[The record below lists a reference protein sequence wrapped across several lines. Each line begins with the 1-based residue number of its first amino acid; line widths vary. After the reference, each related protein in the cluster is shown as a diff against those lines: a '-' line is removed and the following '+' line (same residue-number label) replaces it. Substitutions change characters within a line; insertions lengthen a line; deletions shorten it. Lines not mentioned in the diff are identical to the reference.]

1 MRQDKYV
8 SEKTSRSLEF
18 KHNKLNLPKLK
29 VFFNSTLLKNSAKLT
44 LTLNLCFLVMAR
56 SSFYKMI
63 LMESDSDEELE
74 IIANLAMEEE
84 ISASHGRS
92 KKRRTFIRRD
102 RLQAGADLFRDYFAE
117 PPIYPHKYFRRR
129 FRMSRDL
136 FCRIQ
141 FAVEAHD
148 PYFVQRRDGAQKL
161 GFTSIQ
167 KITAAL
173 RMLAYGVTADFM
185 DEYLKI
191 GEATVLKSLKRF
203 VQAVISIFSEKYLR
217 SPNNEDIAR
226 LLAEGKNRGFP
237 GMLGS
242 IDCMHWKWKNCPA
255 SWQGMY
261 SGHFHEPTIILEAV
275 ASYDL
280 WIWHAFFGL
289 PGSHNDI
296 NVLERSFIF
305 SDLAQ
310 GRTPPVNYTVNGHN
324 YNMGYYLAD
333 GIYPQWATFV
343 KTISSPQGN
352 KRKHFATAQESARKD
367 VERAFGVLQARFAI
381 VRGPARFW
389 KLETLK
395 DIMMACV
402 ILHNMIVE
410 DERTNNGEEDFEYE
424 QLNEPLEPVTLG
436 ATNDFNEFIQR
447 HHSIRDRETHSQL
460 QLDLVEHLWQLHSEA

>member
-1 MRQDKYV
+1 
-8 SEKTSRSLEF
+8 
-18 KHNKLNLPKLK
+18 
-29 VFFNSTLLKNSAKLT
+29 
-44 LTLNLCFLVMAR
+44 MAR
-56 SSFYKMI
+56 SSFYNLLLI
-63 LMESDSDEELE
+63 DSDSDEELE
-74 IIANLAMEEE
+74 IVAKLAMEEE
-84 ISASHGRS
+84 SSTSHGRS

-102 RLQAGADLFRDYFAE
+102 RLQAGLDLFRDYFAE

-129 FRMSRDL
+129 FRMNRVL
-136 FCRIQ
+136 FHRIQ
-141 FAVEAHD
+141 YAVEAYD
-148 PYFVQRRDGAQKL
+148 SYFVQKRYGSKRL
-161 GFTSIQ
+161 GFSSLQ

-191 GEATVLKSLKRF
+191 GEATVIESLKRF
-203 VQAVISIFSEKYLR
+203 VQAVISIFSEEYLR
-217 SPNNEDIAR
+217 SPNNKDIAR
-226 LLAEGKNRGFP
+226 LLAEGESRGFP

-261 SGHFHEPTIILEAV
+261 SGHIHEPTVILEAV

-310 GRTPPVNYTVNGHN
+310 GRAPLVNYTVNGHN

-352 KRKHFATAQESARKD
+352 KRKYFATAQESARKD

-381 VRGPARFW
+381 IRRPARFW
-389 KLETLK
+389 ELETLK

-402 ILHNMIVE
+402 ILHNMIIE
-410 DERTNNGEEDFEYE
+410 DDRTNNEAEDFEYE
-424 QLNEPLEPVTLG
+424 QLNEPPEPVTPG
-436 ATNDFNEFIQR
+436 ATNEFSEFIRR
-447 HHSIRDRETHSQL
+447 HHCIRDRETHSQL

>member
-1 MRQDKYV
+1 MEELKKINKDAFEYLDKIDP
-8 SEKTSRSLEF
+8 SGWSRAWFTSNTKCDLLVNNICEC
-18 KHNKLNLPKLK
+18 
-29 VFFNSTLLKNSAKLT
+29 FNSYI
-44 LTLNLCFLVMAR
+44 LN
-56 SSFYKMI
+56 
-63 LMESDSDEELE
+63 DEELE
-74 IIANLAMEEE
+74 VIAKLAMEEE
-84 ISASHGRS
+84 SSTLHGNPKR
-92 KKRRTFIRRD
+92 RRTFIMRD
-102 RLQAGADLFRDYFAE
+102 RLQAGKDLFRDYFAE
-117 PPIYPHKYFRRR
+117 RPIYPHKYFRRR
-129 FRMSRDL
+129 FRMSRLL
-136 FCRIQ
+136 FRRIQ
-141 FAVEAHD
+141 YAVEAHD
-148 PYFVQRRDGAQKL
+148 PYFVQKRDGSKRL
-161 GFTSIQ
+161 GFSSLQ

-191 GEATVLKSLKRF
+191 GEPTVIESLKKF
-203 VQAVISIFSEKYLR
+203 VKAVISIFSEEYLR
-217 SPNNEDIAR
+217 SPNNQDIAR
-226 LLAEGKNRGFP
+226 LLAEGKNRGFS

-255 SWQGMY
+255 AWQGMY
-261 SGHFHEPTIILEAV
+261 SGHIHEPTIILEAV

-310 GRTPPVNYTVNGHN
+310 GRAPPVNYTINDHN
-324 YNMGYYLAD
+324 YTMGYYLAD

-352 KRKHFATAQESARKD
+352 KRKHFAAAQESARKD

-381 VRGPARFW
+381 VRGPARFF
-389 KLETLK
+389 TLKRSK

-402 ILHNMIVE
+402 ILHNMIIE
-410 DERTNNGEEDFEYE
+410 DERNNNGAEDFEYE
-424 QLNEPLEPVTLG
+424 QFNEPLESVTPG
-436 ATNDFNEFIQR
+436 PTNDFSEFIRR
-447 HHSIRDRETHSQL
+447 HHGIRDRETHSQL

>member
-1 MRQDKYV
+1 M
-8 SEKTSRSLEF
+8 L
-18 KHNKLNLPKLK
+18 
-29 VFFNSTLLKNSAKLT
+29 
-44 LTLNLCFLVMAR
+44 
-56 SSFYKMI
+56 

-84 ISASHGRS
+84 ILTSHGRP

-102 RLQAGADLFRDYFAE
+102 RLQAGEDLFRYYFAE
-117 PPIYPHKYFRRR
+117 PPIYPRKYFRRR

-141 FAVEAHD
+141 YAVEAKD
-148 PYFVQRRDGAQKL
+148 PYFVQKRDASQRL
-161 GFTSIQ
+161 GLTSLQ
-167 KITAAL
+167 NITAAF
-173 RMLAYGVTADFM
+173 RMLTYDVTADFM

-191 GEATVLKSLKRF
+191 RETTVVKSIKRF
-203 VQAVISIFSEKYLR
+203 VQAIISIFSEQYLS

-242 IDCMHWKWKNCPA
+242 IDCMHWKWKNCPT

-261 SGHFHEPTIILEAV
+261 SGHCHEPTIILEAV

-310 GRTPPVNYTVNGHN
+310 GRAPPVNYTVNGHN

-352 KRKHFATAQESARKD
+352 KRKHFAAAQEYVD
-367 VERAFGVLQARFAI
+367 LHDLQ
-381 VRGPARFW
+381 
-389 KLETLK
+389 
-395 DIMMACV
+395 
-402 ILHNMIVE
+402 
-410 DERTNNGEEDFEYE
+410 
-424 QLNEPLEPVTLG
+424 
-436 ATNDFNEFIQR
+436 
-447 HHSIRDRETHSQL
+447 
-460 QLDLVEHLWQLHSEA
+460 

>member
-1 MRQDKYV
+1 
-8 SEKTSRSLEF
+8 
-18 KHNKLNLPKLK
+18 
-29 VFFNSTLLKNSAKLT
+29 
-44 LTLNLCFLVMAR
+44 
-56 SSFYKMI
+56 MI
-63 LMESDSDEELE
+63 LMESNSDEELE

-141 FAVEAHD
+141 FVVEAHD

-237 GMLGS
+237 GM
-242 IDCMHWKWKNCPA
+242 
-255 SWQGMY
+255 
-261 SGHFHEPTIILEAV
+261 
-275 ASYDL
+275 
-280 WIWHAFFGL
+280 
-289 PGSHNDI
+289 
-296 NVLERSFIF
+296 SFIF